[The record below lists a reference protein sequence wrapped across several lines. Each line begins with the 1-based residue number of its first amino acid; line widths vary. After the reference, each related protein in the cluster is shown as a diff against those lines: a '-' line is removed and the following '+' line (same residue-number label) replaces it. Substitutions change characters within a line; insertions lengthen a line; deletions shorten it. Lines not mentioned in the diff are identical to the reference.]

1 MLFRSGQVHI
11 VAGSLRNSRIDV
23 PDAPGLRPTPD
34 RVRETLFNWLAPEID
49 GARCLDLFAGTGAL
63 GIEALSR
70 GAAAAVFVDDD
81 VAACAVLRDNL
92 RALGLGARAVVLAQR
107 VERVLPRLLQRG
119 LVPGAAAPPYGYVFA
134 DPPYRDVPVAVPAL
148 LRFFFAHQAALLGPD
163 GVLVVEHD
171 RRTELTADL
180 PRTDLRRYGD
190 TALSFFAAPGT
201 TPTSHATQP
210 GDPT

>member
-1 MLFRSGQVHI
+1 MLRVI
-11 VAGSLRNSRIDV
+11 AGEHRGRRLR
-23 PDAPGLRPTPD
+23 APAGLHTRPTAD
-34 RVRETLFNWLAPEID
+34 RVRQALFNILPPPPPGSVA
-49 GARCLDLFAGTGAL
+49 LDLYAGSGAL

-92 RALGLGARAVVLAQR
+92 RALGLSARAVVLAQR
-107 VERVLPRLLQRG
+107 VERVLPRLLQQG
-119 LVPGAAAPPYGYVFA
+119 LAPGGTAPPYSYVFA
-134 DPPYRDVPVAVPAL
+134 DPPYKDVPTAVPAL
-148 LRFFFAHQAALLGPD
+148 LRFFFAHQAALLGPT

-180 PRTDLRRYGD
+180 LRIDVRRYGD

-201 TPTSHATQP
+201 APTSPSHQTQP
-210 GDPT
+210 GDPP

>member
-1 MLFRSGQVHI
+1 MLRVI
-11 VAGSLRNSRIDV
+11 AGEHRGRRLR
-23 PDAPGLRPTPD
+23 APAGLHTRPTAD
-34 RVRETLFNWLAPEID
+34 RVRQALFNILSPLPPGRVA
-49 GARCLDLFAGTGAL
+49 LDLYAGSGAL

-107 VERVLPRLLQRG
+107 VERVLPRLLQPG

-134 DPPYRDVPVAVPAL
+134 DPPYKDVPVAVPAL

-201 TPTSHATQP
+201 APTSHATQP
-210 GDPT
+210 GDQT

>member
-1 MLFRSGQVHI
+1 MLRVI
-11 VAGSLRNSRIDV
+11 AGEHRGRRLR
-23 PDAPGLRPTPD
+23 APAGLHTRPTAD
-34 RVRETLFNWLAPEID
+34 RVRQALFNILPPLPPGSVA
-49 GARCLDLFAGTGAL
+49 LDLYAGSGAL

-92 RALGLGARAVVLAQR
+92 RELGLGARAVVLAQR
-107 VERVLPRLLQRG
+107 VERVLPRLLQPG

-134 DPPYRDVPVAVPAL
+134 DPPYKDVPVAVPAL

-190 TALSFFAAPGT
+190 TALSFFAAPAAA
-201 TPTSHATQP
+201 PTSHATQP

>member
-1 MLFRSGQVHI
+1 MLRVI
-11 VAGSLRNSRIDV
+11 AGEHRGRRLR
-23 PDAPGLRPTPD
+23 APAGLHTRPTAD
-34 RVRETLFNWLAPEID
+34 RVRQALFNILPPPPPGSVA
-49 GARCLDLFAGTGAL
+49 LDLYAGSGAL

-119 LVPGAAAPPYGYVFA
+119 LVPGGAAPPFSYVFA
-134 DPPYRDVPVAVPAL
+134 DPPYKDVPSAVPAL

-171 RRTELTADL
+171 RRTELTGDL
-180 PRTDLRRYGD
+180 PRIDVRRYGD
-190 TALSFFAAPGT
+190 TALSFFAAPGAE
-201 TPTSHATQP
+201 PTSHDTQP
-210 GDPT
+210 GDPP